1 MPRFKLTPRRCCV
14 APVLPRRG
22 AHFVDLVS
30 DSSSVEEIITP
41 SPPPQ
46 RQGAHFVDYLVSD
59 SSSVEEIT
67 ISSPPQQAGAHFVDL
82 VSDSSSSVEEITPS
96 SPPQP
101 GAHLVDYL
109 VSDSSS
115 VEEISPSSP
124 QRGPQGASSVPLL
137 GPIVI
142 NQSLISIRN
151 MAANDAGNSDSSSSS
166 SLPQSPVGKKG
177 RGPTQLKGL
186 TARRVRGPVRIE
198 FDDDLNPIGPD
209 EDRFVSYIGY
219 LSRTHVGINIPNW
232 RKVDQTTRDMILGT
246 NLAEAAKSDPS
257 IVVQS
262 PRRPQR
268 HLKWKAGRIKK
279 GGGYVNTTVEGI
291 ARKID
296 ELSQQSKEGSFTSSG
311 RMDILATA
319 IGKPD
324 HPGQV
329 RGAEGVGL
337 SRYFGRASPH
347 SRPSEELVAK
357 VRQELTQSITEE
369 VKQQLQLQQ
378 LDQSLHF
385 DQRLEEMAEL
395 HRQEMAEQRRL
406 IAEQQRYFESMLSS

>member
-1 MPRFKLTPRRCCV
+1 
-14 APVLPRRG
+14 
-22 AHFVDLVS
+22 
-30 DSSSVEEIITP
+30 
-41 SPPPQ
+41 
-46 RQGAHFVDYLVSD
+46 
-59 SSSVEEIT
+59 
-67 ISSPPQQAGAHFVDL
+67 
-82 VSDSSSSVEEITPS
+82 
-96 SPPQP
+96 
-101 GAHLVDYL
+101 
-109 VSDSSS
+109 
-115 VEEISPSSP
+115 
-124 QRGPQGASSVPLL
+124 
-137 GPIVI
+137 
-142 NQSLISIRN
+142 
-151 MAANDAGNSDSSSSS
+151 MAANDAGDSDSSSSS

-232 RKVDQTTRDMILGT
+232 RKVDQTTRDMIWAQILQLSESGKKRRAL
-246 NLAEAAKSDPS
+246 NLYDHCMSRSGYRKTERKMMQDDLKRQQEAAKSDPS

-296 ELSQQSKEGSFTSSG
+296 ELSQQSEEGSFTSSG

-329 RGAEGVGL
+329 RGSRGESVSPDILDGL
-337 SRYFGRASPH
+337 PH
-347 SRPSEELVAK
+347 
-357 VRQELTQSITEE
+357 I
-369 VKQQLQLQQ
+369 
-378 LDQSLHF
+378 LDLLKSLLR
-385 DQRLEEMAEL
+385 RLEEMAEL